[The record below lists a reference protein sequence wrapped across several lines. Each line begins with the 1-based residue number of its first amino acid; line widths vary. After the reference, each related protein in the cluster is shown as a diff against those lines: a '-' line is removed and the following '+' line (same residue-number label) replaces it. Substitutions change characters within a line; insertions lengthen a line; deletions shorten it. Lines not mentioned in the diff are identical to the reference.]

1 MSTERQL
8 TDVLSELS
16 SAAILVV
23 GSTTTRARRRGC
35 KQVTELM
42 QELMMRAAKNEELE
56 AKIIYNFWKMVLNRD
71 FAVKHNR
78 SFENN
83 VWRTF
88 GTIRDV
94 AMENRYTPRVTVLC
108 NRIITA

>member
-1 MSTERQL
+1 
-8 TDVLSELS
+8 
-16 SAAILVV
+16 
-23 GSTTTRARRRGC
+23 
-35 KQVTELM
+35 
-42 QELMMRAAKNEELE
+42 
-56 AKIIYNFWKMVLNRD
+56 NRD

-108 NRIITA
+108 NRIITAVDDFPKRKDVQIMFAQLT